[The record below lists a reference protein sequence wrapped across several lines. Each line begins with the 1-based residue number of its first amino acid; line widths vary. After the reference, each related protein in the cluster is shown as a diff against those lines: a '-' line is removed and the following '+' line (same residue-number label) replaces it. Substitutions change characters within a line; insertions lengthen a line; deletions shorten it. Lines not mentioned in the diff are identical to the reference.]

1 MAKEKKTSE
10 ELKALL
16 DESIKWDET
25 SREGAQWIK
34 IIPVKPPV
42 GVIGQSGIAGN
53 RAASHRRLI
62 ERRPNSRDFMILLD

>member
-25 SREGAQWIK
+25 SREGARWIK

-42 GVIGQSGIAGN
+42 DGCNWTVSHSGESGGFSQAID
-53 RAASHRRLI
+53 RAQAKLKGLY
-62 ERRPNSRDFMILLD
+62 DLA